1 MLTRLPLEPAL
12 LGLCAPLW
20 VSSRE
25 PVLGVGGKRNLGLP
39 LLEPWGQPLIPT
51 LLQET
56 ELVGEE
62 LSGKEARECLVD
74 LEPVV

>member
-1 MLTRLPLEPAL
+1 M
-12 LGLCAPLW
+12 
-20 VSSRE
+20 
-25 PVLGVGGKRNLGLP
+25 LGVGGKRNLGLP

-51 LLQET
+51 LLQEM